1 MPTLARAFVFCRG
14 ETPATPAVLANLE
27 KILGQAGIP
36 VVQAREMPGPSGK
49 ADPPGIEPVFE
60 PGDFAISLGGDGT
73 FLATA
78 AATRAEIPVL
88 GINLGRLGY
97 LTDFSA
103 DRLDGELK
111 PVLEGQYQTET
122 RVLIRGCLK
131 PGAPEWR
138 LALNDIVLGK
148 ADGGRMIDIETWID
162 GRFVCA
168 HRADGLIVST
178 PSGSTAYALSS
189 GGPILHP
196 ELSCLVILPIA
207 PHNLSDRPLVIPG
220 EAQIELRVPEAQASR
235 CLVNWDGAAAR
246 RLDPGV
252 RVQINRAGREL
263 TIIHPA
269 SYDPIARLREKLH
282 WGRSES

>member
-1 MPTLARAFVFCRG
+1 MPTLARAYVFCRG
-14 ETPATPAVLANLE
+14 ETPASPSVLANLE
-27 KILGQAGIP
+27 RILGQAGIP
-36 VVQAREMPGPSGK
+36 IVQTSEIPGPTGK
-49 ADPPGIEPVFE
+49 TAPPPTEPAFE

-97 LTDFSA
+97 LTDFPA
-103 DRLDGELK
+103 DRLDWDLK
-111 PVLEGQYQTET
+111 PILEGQYQTET

-131 PGAPEWR
+131 PVAPQWR
-138 LALNDIVLGK
+138 LALNDIVLEK
-148 ADGGRMIDIETWID
+148 ADGGRMIDIETWIE

-220 EAQIELRVPEAQASR
+220 KAQIELRVPEAQASR
-235 CLVNWDGAAAR
+235 CLVNWDGSATR

-252 RVQINRAGREL
+252 RVQINRADREL

-269 SYDPIARLREKLH
+269 SYDPFARLREKLH
-282 WGRSES
+282 WGQSES

>member
-1 MPTLARAFVFCRG
+1 MPTLARAYIFCRG
-14 ETPATPAVLANLE
+14 ETPACPSVLVTLE
-27 KILGQAGIP
+27 RILGQAGIP
-36 VVQAREMPGPSGK
+36 IVQKREIPGVSGQT
-49 ADPPGIEPVFE
+49 DPPPSEAVFE
-60 PGDFAISLGGDGT
+60 PGDFAISVGGDGT

-78 AATRAEIPVL
+78 TATRAEIPIL

-97 LTDFSA
+97 LTDFAA
-103 DRLDGELK
+103 DRLDRELR
-111 PVLEGQYQTET
+111 PLLEGHYQTET
-122 RVLIRGCLK
+122 RILIRGCLK
-131 PGAPEWR
+131 PGPSEWR

-148 ADGGRMIDIETWID
+148 ADGGRMIDIETWIE

-178 PSGSTAYALSS
+178 PSGSTAYALSC

-220 EAQIELRVPEAQASR
+220 EAQVELRVPEGQASR
-235 CLVNWDGAAAR
+235 CLVNWDGSATR

-252 RVQINRAGREL
+252 RVQINRADREL
-263 TIIHPA
+263 KIIHPA
-269 SYDPIARLREKLH
+269 SYDPISRLREKLH